1 MRVYLIYKDKEFMMR
16 LCIIIVL
23 FYFLSLNIYAKD
35 KNEINEIAFGYG
47 DSSEHMEVY
56 KLSIKKDLN
65 NYFFD
70 NRYKYLPKYY
80 ETSLGYWKGESGGN
94 IKSLSFT
101 PMFRYNFGQYYES
114 IPYIEA
120 GVGAAYI
127 SKTKLQG
134 QNFGTH
140 FQFENVIGIGFKFSD
155 FDLSFRYIHYSN
167 AGFDSNN
174 AGVDFSMISISYKF

>member
-1 MRVYLIYKDKEFMMR
+1 MR
-16 LCIIIVL
+16 LFIITLLL
-23 FYFLSLNIYAKD
+23 FVVSINIYAKD
-35 KNEINEIAFGYG
+35 KNEIDDITVGYG
-47 DSSEHMEVY
+47 SSSEHIDIY
-56 KLSIKKDLN
+56 RISIKKDLN
-65 NYFFD
+65 KYFFEK
-70 NRYKYLPKYY
+70 RYKYLPKYY

-134 QNFGTH
+134 QNFR
-140 FQFENVIGIGFKFSD
+140 QEIVFELNGYRIFFVFHY
-155 FDLSFRYIHYSN
+155 YIYFWHQDMDC
-167 AGFDSNN
+167 FLE
-174 AGVDFSMISISYKF
+174 